1 MKKRKGQDPEQ
12 LAVLALTALEL
23 AELARV
29 YAEQRALRAEL
40 RLAWAERSGFLSRV
54 DPAGTLYKLD
64 ADIAA
69 KTDEG
74 RGVQAREVT
83 IRTGIEARIGV
94 DLSRYSYDD
103 NTGTL
108 HELPKEE

>member
-1 MKKRKGQDPEQ
+1 MKKSKSPDPEPPT
-12 LAVLALTALEL
+12 VLALSPLEL

-29 YAEQRALRAEL
+29 HAEQRALRAEL
-40 RLAWAERSGFLSRV
+40 RLSLVERSGFLARV
-54 DPAGTLYKLD
+54 DPGGTLYKLD
-64 ADIAA
+64 ADITS

-74 RGVQAREVT
+74 RAAQAREVT
-83 IRTGIEARIGV
+83 IRAGIEARLGV